1 MFNYLVLGAGK
12 MGVILAKDLLES
24 DKESRVTLVDIDFE
38 RLKTAAEFISSG
50 RLVPIQRDIEDREQ
64 RGNLFEGFHVCLC
77 ALLHKHSLMSM
88 EASIAAGVHFVDL
101 IGEFTLEKQKKD
113 EEAKRRGI
121 TVLSGLGVSPGI
133 TNVCVGRGVR
143 LLDQTEDVL
152 VFVGG
157 NPVHPIPP
165 LKYRI
170 VYAVNSLLNLYARPV
185 PLLKKG
191 QAAEVAPLSGVE
203 PISFSPPFQDM
214 ECFYTD
220 GLNSLF
226 YTMSGKISGELSEK
240 TVRHRGHAEG
250 IGILKECGLFSEEAI
265 NIDGCD
271 IVPRRI
277 LEAVL
282 DERLFLGEERDV
294 TLMRILVKG
303 SKSGKA
309 ARHVFEMEDLYD
321 EKNRFTSMAK
331 TTGFPASI
339 AARMIAEGQITRRGV
354 LFPEHVFDDELYDP
368 FIAELGKRGVI
379 VKHSQLPG
387 ADY

>member
-12 MGVILAKDLLES
+12 MGVVLAKDLLES
-24 DKESRVTLVDIDFE
+24 DKESRVTLVDIDVE
-38 RLKTAAEFISSG
+38 RLRTADEFISSG

-64 RGNLFEGFHVCLC
+64 RESLFIGCHVCLC

-88 EASIAAGVHFVDL
+88 EASLAAGVHFVDL

-113 EEAKRRGI
+113 MEAKSRGI
-121 TVLSGLGVSPGI
+121 IVLSGMGVSPGI

-143 LLDQTEDVL
+143 LLDETEDVL

-170 VYAVNSLLNLYARPV
+170 VYAVNSLLNLYARSV
-185 PLLKKG
+185 PILKKG
-191 QAAEVAPLSGVE
+191 QTAEVAPLSGVE
-203 PISFSPPFQDM
+203 SISFSLPFQDM

-226 YTMSGKISGELSEK
+226 YTMPGKISGELSEK

-250 IGILKECGLFSEEAI
+250 IGTLKECGLFSEDAI
-265 NIDGCD
+265 NVDGCD

-277 LEAVL
+277 LEALL
-282 DERLFLGEERDV
+282 DKRLFLGEERDA

-303 SKSGKA
+303 RKSGKV

-331 TTGFPASI
+331 TTSFPASI
-339 AARMIAEGQITRRGV
+339 AARMIAEGQIKRRGV
-354 LFPEHVFDDELYDP
+354 LFPENVFDDGLYDP
-368 FIAELGKRGVI
+368 FITELGKRGVT
-379 VKHSQLPG
+379 VKHSQLPEEG
-387 ADY
+387 N